1 MTLEKPSPQIQA
13 LSLVLWFQNE
23 GGWIPQK
30 EGSFSLNPPRTS
42 QNPPEPPRPPG
53 QDERTSPGRHRD
65 DAVPAAGLKPAD
77 LAVVQVHRALVEAS
91 QSCGEWRFWAFF
103 RVFWGAKGSSFESAG
118 WGFDVCGFGSDFCC
132 FFRTRLKYKLPKSHT
147 GPGTSGLLRSFQIVN
162 TPVRGRSGNGAF
174 QACSSAAHY
183 AGTSNDH
190 VRRPKFASLTWTRR
204 STTTRT
210 LQQGLSLRLGFGGL
224 LLGRSQLVTG
234 KGSKKK

>member
-91 QSCGEWRFWAFF
+91 QSCGEWRFW
-103 RVFWGAKGSSFESAG
+103 GAKGNSFESTG
-118 WGFDVCGFGSDFCC
+118 WGFDECGFGSEVTHRAWHF
-132 FFRTRLKYKLPKSHT
+132 
-147 GPGTSGLLRSFQIVN
+147 GPSSFLSD
-162 TPVRGRSGNGAF
+162 RKHAREGAF
-174 QACSSAAHY
+174 WKRGVPGLQPCSSWCWH
-183 AGTSNDH
+183 
-190 VRRPKFASLTWTRR
+190 F
-204 STTTRT
+204 
-210 LQQGLSLRLGFGGL
+210 
-224 LLGRSQLVTG
+224 
-234 KGSKKK
+234 